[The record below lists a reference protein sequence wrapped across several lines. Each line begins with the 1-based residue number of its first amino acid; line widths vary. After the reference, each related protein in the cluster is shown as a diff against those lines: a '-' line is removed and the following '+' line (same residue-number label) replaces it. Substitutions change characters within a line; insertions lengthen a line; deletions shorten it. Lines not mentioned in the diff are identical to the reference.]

1 MFWVAAIPV
10 AGGRWRQDRAPS
22 RGLHIMFMSLKAPL
36 GDAKQFPFT
45 LRFETAG
52 QVEPTVVVPGAA
64 AMDGPPDP
72 GD

>member
-1 MFWVAAIPV
+1 
-10 AGGRWRQDRAPS
+10 
-22 RGLHIMFMSLKAPL
+22 MFMSLKAPL